1 MPTDNK
7 IQLKQDQE
15 QLNRKPREQFIQLPV
30 VSICTLT
37 HNRRDHLKRLLACI
51 ENQTYPLN
59 KIEWLILDD
68 SSEYTEKL
76 EIKSRSSLKI
86 KYQRLRKKL
95 ALGAKRNLSHK
106 LCSGQII
113 VYMDD
118 DDFYFPERVAH
129 AVNTLQRSKKGIAG
143 STFLH
148 IYFSHDDQLW
158 LSGPFGKNHATA
170 GTFAMT
176 KEFASQHFY
185 DNNSTCNEE
194 KSFLRNYTIP
204 LEQLDPLQSL
214 ICISHNTNTFDKR
227 RMRKNGANRRMRPLS
242 PKQARPLKQKLT
254 NAGFRDQQ
262 HLPVIEQRSSE
273 ATKKNREQGLPPI
286 ALVCGPWGSGTS
298 ALCSLLNALG
308 VHAQGPFFQT
318 NDPLTPACFE
328 MLAFNKLVNQLVDE
342 TTLERKQS
350 SQVIEQRVAMFR
362 DKHFFK
368 GNNSAN
374 SLQLLKTPASS
385 ALLPELKKMFNLHLL
400 ICLRELK
407 EIEQSRRRRLWPSHY
422 GQTGAGR
429 IYSQLIDF
437 TASSDCP
444 FLFVRQQDIVHPER
458 CRTLLNH
465 LSKFLEL
472 QPSKQQIQQALQAV
486 SR

>member
-170 GTFAMT
+170 NTFAMT

-298 ALCSLLNALG
+298 SLCSLLNALG

-350 SQVIEQRVAMFR
+350 SQVIEERVAMFR

-374 SLQLLKTPASS
+374 
-385 ALLPELKKMFNLHLL
+385 NLNFDMAR
-400 ICLRELK
+400 IV
-407 EIEQSRRRRLWPSHY
+407 EIAFKVDRVISKRRFRFTTGRRKRF
-422 GQTGAGR
+422 GK
-429 IYSQLIDF
+429 
-437 TASSDCP
+437 
-444 FLFVRQQDIVHPER
+444 V
-458 CRTLLNH
+458 
-465 LSKFLEL
+465 
-472 QPSKQQIQQALQAV
+472 V
-486 SR
+486 SRGRNFHPAPATA